1 MGDIGKWSTVDD
13 GRSMFQGLHQIWMD
27 GIFEDSCH
35 GTSSLEIFGCDRLS
49 LVVVPNNDAIKTF
62 FEIKDIFRETE
73 NGHDFRSHGDV
84 KAIFTRNSVCFSLK
98 AIDNMT
104 ELTVVHIDHPFPG
117 DATRIDAQLIAVMDM
132 VVNQGCK
139 EVVGNPNGMEVSGKV
154 KVDIFHW
161 NHLGVPATGSS
172 TLDPKDRAKRRF
184 AESNDGFFTNS

>member
-1 MGDIGKWSTVDD
+1 
-13 GRSMFQGLHQIWMD
+13 
-27 GIFEDSCH
+27 
-35 GTSSLEIFGCDRLS
+35 
-49 LVVVPNNDAIKTF
+49 
-62 FEIKDIFRETE
+62 
-73 NGHDFRSHGDV
+73 
-84 KAIFTRNSVCFSLK
+84 
-98 AIDNMT
+98 MT

-117 DATRIDAQLIAVMDM
+117 NATRIDAQLIAMMDV

-184 AESNDGFFTNS
+184 AQGNDGFFTNS